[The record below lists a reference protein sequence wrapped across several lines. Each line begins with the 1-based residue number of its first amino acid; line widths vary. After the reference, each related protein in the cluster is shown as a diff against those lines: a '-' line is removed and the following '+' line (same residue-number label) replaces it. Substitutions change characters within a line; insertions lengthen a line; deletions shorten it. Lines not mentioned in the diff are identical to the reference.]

1 MDALILP
8 GLIVFAG
15 FVLGLFVG
23 ERKSRRRKI
32 FARRSAFH

>member
-8 GLIVFAG
+8 GLIVLAG
-15 FVLGLFVG
+15 FVSGLVVG

-32 FARRSAFH
+32 FARRSVFR